1 MVTKRIKTKN
11 DVWKTD
17 DNSVLLETIP
27 RPTAKHE
34 GLAEIT
40 KRVLNFG

>member
-17 DNSVLLETIP
+17 DNSVLLETKANGQ
-27 RPTAKHE
+27 T
-34 GLAEIT
+34 
-40 KRVLNFG
+40 